1 MSIIDNIRDW
11 LDQDK
16 SVRMVA
22 GDIQLTSELLLLV
35 RMMLADGELKPA
47 ELDNFKRIC
56 NRAFG
61 IPHEDVPDV
70 INYLKEFGYET
81 TAQDAA
87 KMFQSLDI
95 ERKRALLVH
104 MFSIAKSDNDLDENE
119 IELIRRTAGI
129 LGLTAEDILAA
140 GRGGS

>member
-1 MSIIDNIRDW
+1 MSFVDSIREW

-22 GDIQLTSELLLLV
+22 GDMQLTSELLLLV
-35 RMMLADGELKPA
+35 RMMLADGELKAA

-70 INYLKEFGYET
+70 IRYLKDIGYET
-81 TAQDAA
+81 TPQDAA
-87 KMFQSLDI
+87 SVFRNLDL
-95 ERKRALLVH
+95 ERKRSLLVH
-104 MFSIAKSDNDLDENE
+104 MFSIAKSDDHLDKNE
-119 IELIRRTAGI
+119 IDLIRRTADI
-129 LGLTAEDILAA
+129 LGLTSEDILAA
-140 GRGGS
+140 SGKAG

>member
-1 MSIIDNIRDW
+1 MSIIDNIRGW

-35 RMMLADGELKPA
+35 RMMLADGELKEE

-61 IPHEDVPDV
+61 IPHADVPDV

-81 TAQDAA
+81 TPQDAA
-87 KMFQSLDI
+87 NMFQNLDI
-95 ERKRALLVH
+95 QRKRSLLVH

-119 IELIRRTAGI
+119 IDLIRRTAGI

-140 GRGGS
+140 GRSQS

>member
-1 MSIIDNIRDW
+1 MNIIDNIRGW

-35 RMMLADGELKPA
+35 RMMLADGELKEE

-61 IPHEDVPDV
+61 IPHADVPDV

-81 TAQDAA
+81 TPQDAA
-87 KMFQSLDI
+87 NMFQNLDI
-95 ERKRALLVH
+95 QRKRSLLVH

-119 IELIRRTAGI
+119 IDLIRRTAGI

-140 GRGGS
+140 GRSQS

>member
-1 MSIIDNIRDW
+1 MSVVDKIREW

-22 GDIQLTSELLLLV
+22 DDIQLTSELLLLV

-61 IPHEDVPDV
+61 IPHADVPDV
-70 INYLKEFGYET
+70 INYLKDIGYET
-81 TAQDAA
+81 TPQDAA
-87 KMFQSLDI
+87 NMFQNLDI
-95 ERKRALLVH
+95 VRKRALLVH
-104 MFSIAKSDNDLDENE
+104 MFSIAKSDNDLDANE
-119 IELIRRTAGI
+119 IELIRRTADI

-140 GRGGS
+140 GRGAT